1 MLGDDGNEAVAATP
15 LGPVTP
21 PGAPL
26 RIEMDLLF
34 DADGRL
40 SGSVWSG
47 PAAPQQVLGWLE
59 LMSEVTRLLT
69 ERDPGPSGP
78 ATNEAT
84 TEESR

>member
-1 MLGDDGNEAVAATP
+1 MIGDDGNEATAATP
-15 LGPVTP
+15 LGSVPP

-34 DADGRL
+34 DPDGRP
-40 SGSVWSG
+40 SGSVWAG
-47 PAAPQQVLGWLE
+47 VAAPQQVLGWLE

-69 ERDPGPSGP
+69 DRDHTPPGPG
-78 ATNEAT
+78 AGDDT